1 MRGASE
7 RWRTSDMPTHPP
19 SIGDEARLL
28 FLCAGP
34 RVNDAEIARL
44 AGGALRWGVV
54 TRLALAARAVPVI
67 ARRVRQ
73 TMGGTLPAA
82 AANLGRLAM
91 VEEFELQR
99 VDERLDETVAAFDAA
114 GLDIVLLKGAALARS
129 VFASVAD
136 RPMLDLDV
144 LVPADQTDAA
154 RAAAVS
160 AGWAWKHDRRY
171 APFFSTHHHLP
182 PLHDS
187 RGTRALLELHT
198 GLFPAGHPFQLEATS
213 VADRA
218 TRTRGR
224 KRDALIPSVED
235 HLVYL
240 CAHWVWSHMMN
251 GGAWRAL
258 RDVGA
263 LAEFGGLDWERCVA
277 RAREAKATTCVYWTL
292 RLAHRLAGVDLPPE
306 VLPAVEPPT
315 PGLLLDRLERYFVW
329 RLAEGRTC
337 PSVRVGEML
346 WAAALRPRWSGHGP
360 ARPWRN
366 PELSI
371 WLADGPA
378 PRPAVAQR
386 LVESWGFARV
396 FTGI

>member
-1 MRGASE
+1 MHDASE
-7 RWRTSDMPTHPP
+7 HWHTTEMARRQL

-34 RVNDAEIARL
+34 RGNDEEIARL
-44 AGGALRWGVV
+44 AGGALQWGVV
-54 TRLALAARAVPVI
+54 TRLAYGARAVPVI

-73 TMGGTLPAA
+73 ATGGKLPPAA
-82 AANLGRLAM
+82 ARLGRLAM

-99 VDERLDETVAAFDAA
+99 MEERLDETVAAFADA
-114 GLDIVLLKGAALARS
+114 GLQIVLLKGAALARS
-129 VFASVAD
+129 VFASVTD

-154 RAAAVS
+154 RATAASV
-160 AGWAWKHDRRY
+160 GWVWKHDRRY

-198 GLFPAGHPFQLEATS
+198 GLFPAGHPFQLEATT
-213 VADRA
+213 VAGRA
-218 TRTRGR
+218 IRARGG
-224 KRDALIPSVED
+224 KHEALIPSAED

-240 CAHWVWSHMMN
+240 CVHWVWSHMMN

-263 LAEFGGLDWERCVA
+263 LAERGGLDWTRCVT
-277 RAREAKATTCVYWTL
+277 RAREANATTCVYWTL
-292 RLAHRLAGVDLPPE
+292 RLAHRLAGVD
-306 VLPAVEPPT
+306 VPAEAMRAMEPPT
-315 PGLLLDRLERYFVW
+315 SPLLLNRLERYFVW
-329 RLAEGRTC
+329 QLAEGQARG
-337 PSVRVGEML
+337 PVRLANML
-346 WAAALRPRWSGHGP
+346 WSAALRPRWSGHGP
-360 ARPWRN
+360 ARPWKN

-371 WLADGPA
+371 WVAD
-378 PRPAVAQR
+378 RPTARPSAARR
-386 LVESWGFARV
+386 LIESLGVARV
-396 FTGI
+396 FVGM